1 MEVLE
6 VHAKQEDKDNK
17 EPIQH
22 VMQQN
27 ATLIELVQA
36 QQKKIKDLMAQ
47 SQKLIEAIAK
57 CHTANSTAG
66 QKDGEKKDKEKK

>member
-1 MEVLE
+1 MEKEWQLYMEVLE

-36 QQKKIKDLMAQ
+36 
-47 SQKLIEAIAK
+47 
-57 CHTANSTAG
+57 
-66 QKDGEKKDKEKK
+66 